1 MAYVSVPKDLTKVK
15 SKVMFNLTKRQLICF
30 GGGALIGAPLFFLL
44 RKPLGTSP
52 AVMCMMIVLLPAMLF
67 AMYERNGQPLE
78 VVLRQI
84 IRNGF
89 TRPKNRPYQTDNF
102 YSALLREENLKK
114 EVKRIVQKPKAKR
127 SAPPHKKT
135 VQG

>member
-15 SKVMFNLTKRQLICF
+15 SKVMFNLTRRQLICF
-30 GGGALIGAPLFFLL
+30 GCGALIGAPLFFLL

-102 YSALLREENLKK
+102 YSALIREENLKK
-114 EVKRIVQKPKAKR
+114 EVKRIVQTPKAKQ
-127 SAPPHKKT
+127 SASPHKKT
-135 VQG
+135 VQS

>member
-30 GGGALIGAPLFFLL
+30 GCGALIGAPLFFLL

-102 YSALLREENLKK
+102 YSALIREENLKK
-114 EVKRIVQKPKAKR
+114 EVKRIVQTPKAKQ
-127 SAPPHKKT
+127 SASPHKKT
-135 VQG
+135 DQN

>member
-52 AVMCMMIVLLPAMLF
+52 AVMCMMVVLLPAMLF

-102 YSALLREENLKK
+102 YSTLLREENLKK
-114 EVKRIVQKPKAKR
+114 EVKRIVQKPKAKQ

-135 VQG
+135 VQN

>member
-102 YSALLREENLKK
+102 YSTLLREENLKK
-114 EVKRIVQKPKAKR
+114 EVKRIVQKPKAKQ

>member
-52 AVMCMMIVLLPAMLF
+52 AVMCMMVVLLPAMLF

-102 YSALLREENLKK
+102 YSTLLREENLKK
-114 EVKRIVQKPKAKR
+114 EVKRIVQKPKAKQ

>member
-1 MAYVSVPKDLTKVK
+1 MAYVSVPTDLTKVK
-15 SKVMFNLTKRQLICF
+15 SKVMFNLTKRQLLCF
-30 GGGALIGAPLFFLL
+30 GCGALIGAPLFFLL

-102 YSALLREENLKK
+102 YSALIREENLKK
-114 EVKRIVQKPKAKR
+114 EVKRIVQKTKAKQ
-127 SAPPHKKT
+127 SAPPRKKT
-135 VQG
+135 VQN

>member
-102 YSALLREENLKK
+102 YSALIREENLKK
-114 EVKRIVQKPKAKR
+114 EVKRIVQTPKAKQ
-127 SAPPHKKT
+127 SASPHKKT
-135 VQG
+135 DQN

>member
-15 SKVMFNLTKRQLICF
+15 SKVMFNLTRRQLICF
-30 GGGALIGAPLFFLL
+30 GCGALIGAPLYFLL

-102 YSALLREENLKK
+102 YSALIREENLKK
-114 EVKRIVQKPKAKR
+114 EVKRIVQTPKAKQ
-127 SAPPHKKT
+127 SASPHKKT
-135 VQG
+135 DQN

>member
-102 YSALLREENLKK
+102 YSSLLREENLKK
-114 EVKRIVQKPKAKR
+114 EVKRIVQKPKAKQ

-135 VQG
+135 VQN

>member
-102 YSALLREENLKK
+102 YSALIREENLKK
-114 EVKRIVQKPKAKR
+114 EVKRIVQKPKAKQ
-127 SAPPHKKT
+127 SASPHKKT
-135 VQG
+135 VQS

>member
-78 VVLRQI
+78 VVLRHI

-102 YSALLREENLKK
+102 YSVLIREVNLKK
-114 EVKRIVQKPKAKR
+114 EVKRIVQKSKAKQ
-127 SAPPHKKT
+127 SASPHKKT
-135 VQG
+135 VQS

>member
-15 SKVMFNLTKRQLICF
+15 SKVMFNLTRRQLICF
-30 GGGALIGAPLFFLL
+30 GCGALIGAPLFFLL

-102 YSALLREENLKK
+102 YSALIREENLKK
-114 EVKRIVQKPKAKR
+114 EVKRIVQKPKAKQ

-135 VQG
+135 VQS

>member
-52 AVMCMMIVLLPAMLF
+52 AVMCMMVVLLPAMLF

-102 YSALLREENLKK
+102 YSTLLREENLKK
-114 EVKRIVQKPKAKR
+114 EVKRIVQKPKAKQ

-135 VQG
+135 VQS

>member
-52 AVMCMMIVLLPAMLF
+52 AVMCMIVVLLPAMLF

-102 YSALLREENLKK
+102 YSTLLREENLKK
-114 EVKRIVQKPKAKR
+114 EVKRIVQKPKAKQ

-135 VQG
+135 VQN

>member
-102 YSALLREENLKK
+102 YSSLLREENLKK
-114 EVKRIVQKPKAKR
+114 EVKRIVQKPKAKQ

>member
-1 MAYVSVPKDLTKVK
+1 
-15 SKVMFNLTKRQLICF
+15 
-30 GGGALIGAPLFFLL
+30 
-44 RKPLGTSP
+44 
-52 AVMCMMIVLLPAMLF
+52 MCMMIVLLPAMLF

-102 YSALLREENLKK
+102 YSALIREENLKK
-114 EVKRIVQKPKAKR
+114 EVKRIVQTPKAKQ
-127 SAPPHKKT
+127 SASPHKKT
-135 VQG
+135 DQN

>member
-89 TRPKNRPYQTDNF
+89 TRPKNRPYQADNF

-114 EVKRIVQKPKAKR
+114 EVKRIVQKPKAKQ
-127 SAPPHKKT
+127 SASPHKKT
-135 VQG
+135 VQS

>member
-102 YSALLREENLKK
+102 YSALIREENLKK
-114 EVKRIVQKPKAKR
+114 EVKRIVQKPKAKQ

-135 VQG
+135 VQN

>member
-15 SKVMFNLTKRQLICF
+15 SKVLFNLTKRQLICF

-114 EVKRIVQKPKAKR
+114 EVKRIVQKPKAKQ
-127 SAPPHKKT
+127 SATPHKKT
-135 VQG
+135 VQS

>member
-114 EVKRIVQKPKAKR
+114 EVKRIVQKPKAKQ

-135 VQG
+135 VQS

>member
-15 SKVMFNLTKRQLICF
+15 SKVMFNLTRRQLICF
-30 GGGALIGAPLFFLL
+30 GCGALIGAPLFFLL

-102 YSALLREENLKK
+102 YSALIREENLKK
-114 EVKRIVQKPKAKR
+114 EVKRIVQKPKAKQ

>member
-102 YSALLREENLKK
+102 YSALIREENLKK
-114 EVKRIVQKPKAKR
+114 EVKRIVQKPKAKQ

-135 VQG
+135 VQS

>member
-30 GGGALIGAPLFFLL
+30 GGSALIGAPLFFLL

-102 YSALLREENLKK
+102 YSALIREENLKK
-114 EVKRIVQKPKAKR
+114 EVKRIVQKPKAKQ
-127 SAPPHKKT
+127 SASPHKKT
-135 VQG
+135 VQS

>member
-30 GGGALIGAPLFFLL
+30 GCGALIGAPLFFLL

-52 AVMCMMIVLLPAMLF
+52 AVMCMMVVLLPAMLF

-89 TRPKNRPYQTDNF
+89 TRPKNRPYMTDNF

-114 EVKRIVQKPKAKR
+114 EVKRIVQKPKANQ
-127 SAPPHKKT
+127 SAPPRKKT
-135 VQG
+135 DKS

>member
-15 SKVMFNLTKRQLICF
+15 SKVMFNLTKRQLICS

-102 YSALLREENLKK
+102 YSALIREENLKK
-114 EVKRIVQKPKAKR
+114 EVKRIVQTPKAKQ
-127 SAPPHKKT
+127 SASPHKKT
-135 VQG
+135 DQN

>member
-52 AVMCMMIVLLPAMLF
+52 AVMCMMIVLLPAMLL

-114 EVKRIVQKPKAKR
+114 EVKRIVQKPKAKQ
-127 SAPPHKKT
+127 SAPPHKNT
-135 VQG
+135 VQS

>member
-102 YSALLREENLKK
+102 YSALIREENLKK
-114 EVKRIVQKPKAKR
+114 EVKRIVQKPKAKQ
-127 SAPPHKKT
+127 SATPHKKT
-135 VQG
+135 VQS

>member
-52 AVMCMMIVLLPAMLF
+52 AVMCMMVVLLPAMLF

-102 YSALLREENLKK
+102 YSTLLREENLKK
-114 EVKRIVQKPKAKR
+114 EVKRIVQKPKAKQF
-127 SAPPHKKT
+127 APPHKKT
-135 VQG
+135 VQN